1 MNAYLRF
8 DRTNSSFPV
17 SDFVSGYASAS
28 AGRSACRAPFGV
40 GKCLW
45 HAPDLP

>member
-17 SDFVSGYASAS
+17 SDLVSGYASAS
-28 AGRSACRAPFGV
+28 AERNVCGALFSV